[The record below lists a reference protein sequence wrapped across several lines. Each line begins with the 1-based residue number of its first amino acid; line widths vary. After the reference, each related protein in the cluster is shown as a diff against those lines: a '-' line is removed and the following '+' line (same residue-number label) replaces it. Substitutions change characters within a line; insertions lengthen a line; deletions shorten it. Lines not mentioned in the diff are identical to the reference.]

1 MSTVESSIETALP
14 RRVALLN
21 TDERA
26 GLVAALA
33 AACAE
38 RSISLEIT
46 TGPGHVVLTFQATDA
61 QVTDLEYALGK
72 IDGVIAVK
80 TYPVISER

>member
-1 MSTVESSIETALP
+1 MPPTDTLETALP

-33 AACAE
+33 AACTD
-38 RSISLEIT
+38 RGVSLEIS
-46 TGPGHVVLTFQATDA
+46 TGPGHVILTFQAADD
-61 QVTDLEYALGK
+61 QVADLETALAQ
-72 IDGVIAVK
+72 IPGVMEVK
-80 TYPVISER
+80 TYPVIAQG